1 MGRLCT
7 ICTHPLR
14 QEIDAALLVREA
26 GYEKLAKHFDVSWQA
41 LYGHARKHLREQ
53 IRQHKELKMLAS
65 SESLMAELNRLHTY
79 ATWALDRAKAADDAR
94 TVLAGVDVA
103 GRNVERLAKLGPVGE
118 IEQRLLALEATQAQQ
133 KGGGDVV
140 QATE

>member
-7 ICTHPLR
+7 ICTHPER
-14 QEIDAALLVREA
+14 QAIDAALLVREV
-26 GYEKLAKHFDVSWQA
+26 GFEKIAKRFDVSWQA

-53 IRQHKELKMLAS
+53 IRQHKELAMLAS

-103 GRNVERLAKLGPVGE
+103 GRNVERLSRIGPLGDIQRE
-118 IEQRLLALEATQAQQ
+118 IDALKADLQQRH
-133 KGGGDVV
+133 GDSH
-140 QATE
+140 ADE

>member
-7 ICTHPLR
+7 ICTHPQR
-14 QEIDAALLVREA
+14 QAIDVALLVREA
-26 GYEKLAKHFDVSWQA
+26 GYEKIAKHFDVSWQA

-53 IRQHKELKMLAS
+53 IRQHKELAMLAS

-79 ATWALDRAKAADDAR
+79 ATWALDQAKASDDGR

-103 GRNVERLAKLGPVGE
+103 GRD
-118 IEQRLLALEATQAQQ
+118 
-133 KGGGDVV
+133 GDRM
-140 QATE
+140 